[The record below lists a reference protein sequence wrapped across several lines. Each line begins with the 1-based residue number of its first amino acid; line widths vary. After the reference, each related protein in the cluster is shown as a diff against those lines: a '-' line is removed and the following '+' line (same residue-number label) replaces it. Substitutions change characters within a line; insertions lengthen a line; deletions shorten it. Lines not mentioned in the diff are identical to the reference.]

1 MFIEVGPASI
11 VITGEKGGLPYEF
24 ERAGIEKILK
34 QILEE
39 IKDTLPILKQ
49 KTYRIKNTV
58 SLPHVARK
66 MVEAVRMVDE
76 ETLTP
81 MAAVAG
87 AISDEIKTSLEKED
101 CDYLSINNGGDI
113 SIMNKEGKDIR
124 IGIGQNKKRG
134 SIPYRV
140 TVRGMKEFGVATSG
154 FGGRSFTLGIAD
166 AVTVF
171 AKTASIADA
180 AATYLCNK
188 TAIEGDSVIRKKA
201 SEIDPLTDIPDEL
214 VTYKRKRL
222 KKGDILQ
229 ALGKGLVCANGL
241 KESHCIYNAI
251 LLLNG
256 QIVSTIGEGE
266 KNIVLEVQNGSKK
279 DSYCH

>member
-24 ERAGIEKILK
+24 HRARVEKVLK

-39 IKDTLPILKQ
+39 IKDILPVLKQ
-49 KTYRIKNTV
+49 KAYRIKNTV

-66 MVEAVRMVDE
+66 MVEAVKMVDE

-87 AISDEIKTSLEKED
+87 AVSDEIKTFLEKED

-113 SIMNKEGKDIR
+113 SILSKEGKDIY
-124 IGIGQNKKRG
+124 IGIGQNKKRE

-140 TVRGMKEFGVATSG
+140 TIRGLKEFGVATSG

-188 TAIEGDSVIRKKA
+188 TAIESDSVIRRKA

-222 KKGDILQ
+222 KKSDILQ
-229 ALGKGLVCANGL
+229 ALEKGLVCAKGL
-241 KESHCIYNAI
+241 KELHCIYNAI

-266 KNIVLEVQNGSKK
+266 KNIVMEVQNGSKK